1 MEANKK
7 TIDINPGTGIMD
19 VLGHAGYTFNEAVA
33 DIIDNSISSK
43 ASVIEIHFSID
54 NKEPFLYILDNG
66 NGMSFDELK
75 GSAIIGNKKIEDK
88 REEYDLGRFSTG
100 LKSAT
105 KSFCDNVIISSKT
118 VDAQN
123 HTINIDY
130 NYIKSTN
137 KWQAF
142 EVDDFDF
149 KNKIENHGTLI
160 YCDKLHIVD
169 NSGNKDELYKKIDS
183 LNNSLSHVFGMF
195 LLEGVFKIY
204 IQVGNSIKNEVIG
217 WNPFGLLEN
226 KSTRVL
232 CSDKK
237 ELNGQPVY
245 FKSYILPTYDNLS
258 QKDKNYM
265 IGNGLINQEGF
276 YVYRNNRLIVDGGW
290 LSLDK
295 MNLDDKSKYA
305 RIRVDFPSS
314 LDKEFKINFSK
325 TKIEIP
331 EELKKTFVSI
341 AKQAR
346 TESRTSFNYLKN
358 PEVKRNLKKNESEK
372 LWNSSKID
380 GATVLL
386 LNDKH
391 PTIKEILS
399 PLSDY
404 EIKRLCSFISKSL
417 PIGLIQGQEITTI
430 SYTEKEL
437 RDLMEQTYNAF
448 KKKGMDISLIKRE
461 MSRMEPYKDYINIL
475 LEFFTGKEDDDQ

>member
-7 TIDINPGTGIMD
+7 TFDINPGTGIMD
-19 VLGHAGYTFNEAVA
+19 VLGHTGYTFNEAIA

-43 ASVIEIHFSID
+43 ASAIEIHFSID
-54 NKEPFLYILDNG
+54 TEEPFLYILDNG

-75 GSAIIGNKKIEDK
+75 SSAIIGNKKIEDK

-105 KSFCDNVIISSKT
+105 KSFCDDVIISSKAL
-118 VDAQN
+118 DAQN

-130 NYIKSTN
+130 NYIKNTN

-142 EVDDFDF
+142 EVDNFEF
-149 KNKIENHGTLI
+149 ENKIENHGTLI
-160 YCDKLHIVD
+160 YCNKLHIVD
-169 NSGNKDELYKKIDS
+169 NNDNKDEWYKKIDS

-195 LLEGVFKIY
+195 LLEEGLKIY
-204 IQVGNSIKNEVIG
+204 IQVGDSMKNEVIG

-237 ELNGQPVY
+237 ELNGQTVY

-265 IGNGLINQEGF
+265 LGNGLINQEGF

-290 LSLDK
+290 LSLEK

-331 EELKKTFVSI
+331 EELKKTFVII

-358 PEVKRNLKKNESEK
+358 PEIKRNLKKNESER
-372 LWNSSKID
+372 LWNSSKNN
-380 GATVLL
+380 GATVLF
-386 LNDKH
+386 LNEKH
-391 PTIKEILS
+391 PTIKEMLS
-399 PLSDY
+399 PLSES
-404 EIKRLCSFISKSL
+404 EIKKFCTFISKSL
-417 PIGLIQGQEITTI
+417 PIALIQGQEISTV
-430 SYTEKEL
+430 SYTENEL

-448 KKKGMDISLIKRE
+448 KKKDMDISLIKRE

-475 LEFFTGKEDDDQ
+475 LEFFTEKEDDD

>member
-7 TIDINPGTGIMD
+7 TFDINPGTGIMD
-19 VLGHAGYTFNEAVA
+19 VLGHTGYTFNEAIA

-43 ASVIEIHFSID
+43 ASIIDIYFSLD
-54 NKEPFLYILDNG
+54 GEKQFLYILDNG
-66 NGMSFDELK
+66 NGMNFDELRD
-75 GSAIIGNKKIEDK
+75 SAKIGNKKIEAK
-88 REEYDLGRFSTG
+88 REEHDLGRFSTG

-118 VDAQN
+118 VDTQN

-130 NYIKSTN
+130 NYIKNTN

-142 EVDDFDF
+142 EIDDFKY

-160 YCDKLHIVD
+160 YCDNLHIVNN
-169 NSGNKDELYKKIDS
+169 NSNKEEWYKKIENLS
-183 LNNSLSHVFGMF
+183 KSLSHVFGMF
-195 LLEGVFKIY
+195 LLEQKLKIY
-204 IQVGNSIKNEVIG
+204 VQVGNSMNNEIVG

-226 KSTRVL
+226 KSTKVL

-237 ELNGQPVY
+237 ELNGQSVY

-290 LSLDK
+290 LSLEK

-314 LDKEFKINFSK
+314 LDSEFKINFSK

-331 EELKKTFVSI
+331 EELKKTFISI
-341 AKQAR
+341 AEQAR
-346 TESRTSFNYLKN
+346 KESRTSYNYLKN
-358 PEVKRNLKKNESEK
+358 PEIKRSLKKNESEK
-372 LWNSSKID
+372 LWTSSKNN
-380 GATVLL
+380 GATVLS
-386 LNDKH
+386 LNEKH
-391 PTIKEILS
+391 PAIKGMLS
-399 PLSDY
+399 SLSES
-404 EIKRLCSFISKSL
+404 EIKKFCSFISKSL
-417 PIGLIQGQEITTI
+417 PIGLIQGQEIITV
-430 SYTEKEL
+430 SYTENEL
-437 RDLMEQTYNAF
+437 RELMDQTY
-448 KKKGMDISLIKRE
+448 KSLKEKGMDVSSIKRE
-461 MSRMEPYKDYINIL
+461 MSKMEPYKDYINIL
-475 LEFFTGKEDDDQ
+475 LEFFIDKEESEI